1 MSLLF
6 NFTSS
11 FQGPIL
17 SPCSN
22 DTEVLQT
29 TIGTDNYNCG
39 RSSFLSV
46 DLTEWRKI
54 IYTKLCVN
62 CDDLSLR
69 IGIAALLYLRYCI

>member
-1 MSLLF
+1 MIPKFCKRL
-6 NFTSS
+6 
-11 FQGPIL
+11 
-17 SPCSN
+17 
-22 DTEVLQT
+22 
-29 TIGTDNYNCG
+29 GTDSYNCG